1 MKRWKWWILSL
12 LDEPRASN
20 RHSHQSYE
28 EEHEEGV
35 EEQVRREGGGVSAV
49 AFLCSSSSTS
59 SIRRGVRAPPR
70 VIKNP
75 LRVFQTR
82 ETKYKLAAA
91 RLAGGVTK
99 DGGRGRNKRAIQQTR
114 LLRLGRRWK
123 VLVIPGTYVSST
135 RSYLPCFPLFFFPLL
150 FSRK

>member
-12 LDEPRASN
+12 LDEPRGSN

-99 DGGRGRNKRAIQQTR
+99 GEEQACDTTNASPPFGPPMEGARNS
-114 LLRLGRRWK
+114 GH
-123 VLVIPGTYVSST
+123 VCFVDPFVSSVL
-135 RSYLPCFPLFFFPLL
+135 SPFFPPSPFL
-150 FSRK
+150 KKMT